1 MQLSGQSQAE
11 LIKAAL
17 VIAMAGVIVYYG
29 KKFVDGASAKLGS
42 IADAPAKAFT
52 AVGNA
57 VGAASAAVIDS
68 AKSGIEKAASATQ
81 TQGGTPILTT
91 TKLLSLNAQ
100 NLVDNL
106 LGNKPKL
113 PAFDAGAGE
122 GW

>member
-1 MQLSGQSQAE
+1 MTLSGQSQAE

-17 VIAMAGVIVYYG
+17 VVAMAGVIVYYG
-29 KKFVDGASAKLGS
+29 KKFVDSASAKLGS
-42 IADAPAKAFT
+42 IANAPAEAVT
-52 AVGNA
+52 AIGNA
-57 VGAASAAVIDS
+57 VGAAGAAVIDS

-91 TKLLSLNAQ
+91 TKILGVGAQ

-113 PAFDAGAGE
+113 PAFDAGSGE

>member
-1 MQLSGQSQAE
+1 MTLSGQSQAE

-17 VIAMAGVIVYYG
+17 IVAMAGVIVYYG

-42 IADAPAKAFT
+42 IANAPAEAVT
-52 AVGNA
+52 AIGNA
-57 VGAASAAVIDS
+57 VGAAGAAVIDS

-91 TKLLSLNAQ
+91 TKILSISAQ

-106 LGNKPKL
+106 LGKKYNIP
-113 PAFDAGAGE
+113 FDTNNQTSY
-122 GW
+122 

>member
-1 MQLSGQSQAE
+1 MTLSGQSQAE

-17 VIAMAGVIVYYG
+17 IVAMAGVVVYYG
-29 KKFVDGASAKLGS
+29 KKFIDGASEKLGS

-57 VGAASAAVIDS
+57 VGSAGAAVINS
-68 AKSGIEKAASATQ
+68 AKSGIEKAASATA

-91 TKLLSLNAQ
+91 TKILNLNAQ

-106 LGNKPKL
+106 LGNKYNIP
-113 PAFDAGAGE
+113 FDTNNQTSY
-122 GW
+122 

>member
-1 MQLSGQSQAE
+1 MTLSGQSQAE

-17 VIAMAGVIVYYG
+17 VVAMAGVIVYYG

-42 IADAPAKAFT
+42 LANAPAEAVT
-52 AVGNA
+52 AIGNA
-57 VGAASAAVIDS
+57 VGSAGAAVIDS

-91 TKLLSLNAQ
+91 TKILSLNAQ

-106 LGNKPKL
+106 LGKPKL

>member
-1 MQLSGQSQAE
+1 MTLSGQSQAE

-17 VIAMAGVIVYYG
+17 VIAMAGVVVYYG
-29 KKFVDGASAKLGS
+29 KKFIDGASEKLGS

-57 VGAASAAVIDS
+57 VGSAGAAVINS

-81 TQGGTPILTT
+81 AQGGTPILTT
-91 TKLLSLNAQ
+91 TKILSVGAQ

-106 LGNKPKL
+106 LGNKYNIP
-113 PAFDAGAGE
+113 FDTNNQTSY
-122 GW
+122 